1 MNRFKSAGHSPTG
14 KRPNEAHGTGMYE
27 FPDLRSED
35 KTKNKRKQTDFPYQ
49 DGRGLSRFAWFSLL
63 RQETKAID

>member
-1 MNRFKSAGHSPTG
+1 
-14 KRPNEAHGTGMYE
+14 MYE

-49 DGRGLSRFAWFSLL
+49 DRRSLSRFAWFSLL